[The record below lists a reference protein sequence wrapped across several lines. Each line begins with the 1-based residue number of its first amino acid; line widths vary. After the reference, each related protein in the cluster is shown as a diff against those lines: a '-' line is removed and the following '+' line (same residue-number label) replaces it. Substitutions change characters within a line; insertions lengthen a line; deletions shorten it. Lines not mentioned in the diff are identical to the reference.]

1 MDYVK
6 LYSFKELHKLKI
18 YPILLEYLEIE
29 IIKKGKSSY
38 ITQESLDKV
47 LKFKKENPNT
57 RVILQKYTFMKKY
70 GVENPQQLKEIK
82 DKTNNTIKEKYNVE
96 NISQLEE
103 IKNKKTET
111 SLKHFGVDNPSKS
124 KDVQNKMA
132 ETRLNKYGDKN
143 YSLFGSESYKNNIV
157 NKFGVDNAMKNKNV
171 ADKSKTNKLNNK
183 LSELEKYKDYISI
196 KEVCMIVS
204 RCYDRVVD
212 VIKFLNLDILEIKD
226 TNLIK
231 KSDLSK
237 IEDYFKTASDYAISN
252 EEKDLLE
259 FIKTI
264 TNEKIISNDKSTINP
279 YELDIY
285 IPSKNLAFEFDGIY
299 YHSNQFKDK
308 MYHYNKTKLCEEKG
322 IRLIHVFE
330 DDWRFKQDI
339 VKSMI
344 KSSLG
349 IYEQKIF
356 ARKCEIKNVFV
367 SEYRNFMNKNH
378 LQGYTTASYYI
389 GLYYNDELIQ
399 CVGIKYNGLNKTYEL
414 NRMVTKLNTQVIG
427 GFSKLIKYSVN
438 QFNIKEMI
446 SYVFKSW
453 FNGNS
458 YETCGFEFDKECPPT
473 YWYIVNGMKVNRMN
487 YQKKHIKEKFNKGEL
502 KYYNDSDSEFD
513 NMAKNG
519 FSWIWD
525 SGKIKLKYTV
535 KS

>member
-1 MDYVK
+1 MEDK
-6 LYSFKELHKLKI
+6 TLYSFKELHKLKI
-18 YPILLEYLEIE
+18 YPILLEYLNIE

-38 ITQESLDKV
+38 ITQESLNKV
-47 LKFKKENPNT
+47 LKFKDENPNSK
-57 RVILQKYTFMKKY
+57 VLLQKYTFMKKY

-82 DKTNNTIKEKYNVE
+82 NKTNKTIKEKYGVN
-96 NISQLEE
+96 NISQSQEIKDKKTKTLQKHYGDDVNNPMNCEE
-103 IKNKKTET
+103 IVQKVKDNWKNKSQEEKDILTKKTKQS
-111 SLKHFGVDNPSKS
+111 SL
-124 KDVQNKMA
+124 
-132 ETRLNKYGDKN
+132 Y
-143 YSLFGSESYKNNIV
+143 
-157 NKFGVDNAMKNKNV
+157 KFGVDNAMKNKIVVN
-171 ADKSKTNKLNNK
+171 KSKTNKLNNK
-183 LSELEKYKDYISI
+183 LAELEKYKNYVSV

-204 RCYDRVVD
+204 RCYDRVLD
-212 VIKFLNLDILEIKD
+212 VIKLLNLEVLEIKD
-226 TNLIK
+226 INLIK
-231 KSDLSK
+231 KSDLNK
-237 IEDYFKTASDYAISN
+237 IENYFKTASDYATSN

-259 FIKTI
+259 FIKDLT
-264 TNEKIISNDKSTINP
+264 TEKIISNDKSLINP

-330 DDWRFKQDI
+330 DDWRFKQDV

-349 IYEQKIF
+349 IYDRKIF
-356 ARKCEIKNVFV
+356 ARKCEIKNI
-367 SEYRNFMNKNH
+367 SISDYRDFMNKNH
-378 LQGYTTASYYI
+378 LQGYTTASYYV
-389 GLYYNDELIQ
+389 GLYYNDELVQSI
-399 CVGIKYNGLNKTYEL
+399 GIKYNGLNKTYEL
-414 NRMVTKLNTQVIG
+414 NRMSTKLNTQVVG
-427 GFSKLIKYSVN
+427 GFSKLVKYAVN
-438 QFNIKEMI
+438 QFNIKEMA

-458 YETCGFEFDKECPPT
+458 YETCGFKFDKECPPT

-487 YQKKHIKEKFNKGEL
+487 YQKKYIKEKFNKGEL

-525 SGKIKLKYTV
+525 SGKIRLKY
-535 KS
+535 KI